1 MRMCHDQPLQQVNSQ
16 AVTRR
21 LERLRKVH
29 AAYQSRQ
36 QRLCEENDT
45 LGRKCYEL
53 EQELQGAHYRLG
65 RISSEVEE
73 ELETAQRIQEG
84 LLPKELPEMV
94 NLKSAAIYIP
104 TGKVGGDLYDIII
117 TPRQKIAI
125 LIFDVSGHGIPAA
138 LIGAMAKMLFAH
150 YLEKTDSP
158 AEVFRQVNKQLCSF
172 IKTEQYLTS
181 FLGIIDPVNNV
192 MTYSR
197 AGHVAPLVYHAH
209 DQSISRLDSKGFFIG
224 HSALLDIAEYANDI
238 VHLETGDKVL
248 FYTDGLT
255 EGYSPGR
262 ALYGGERLKSIFTQ
276 CGNSDVQ
283 EIIDTVV
290 LDQERFRAGFPLRDD
305 FTMLCVEIGD
315 SEHLLA
321 ESGFIRE
328 EEPSILVA
336 FELDDVDR
344 TCSIILRAMDLNG
357 YSDRSIKQF
366 KVCVFEMMTNAIMHG
381 NEGDQKKKVMV
392 FYKVTRRVATI
403 SVVDEGHGYDYN
415 AIPNPLLPEQRTRD
429 HGRGL
434 FLVKKYLDE
443 VSFNTRGNRILGRK
457 YSETAVAHR

>member
-1 MRMCHDQPLQQVNSQ
+1 MSMCRDRSQQQMSSR
-16 AVTRR
+16 AVARR
-21 LERLRKVH
+21 LERLHRVH
-29 AAYQSRQ
+29 VAYRNRQ
-36 QRLCEENDT
+36 QRLQEENNS
-45 LGRKCYEL
+45 LCNKCNEL
-53 EQELQGAHYRLG
+53 EHELQGTQYRLG
-65 RISSEVEE
+65 RIYSEVEE
-73 ELETAQRIQEG
+73 ELEAAQRIQEG

-104 TGKVGGDLYDIII
+104 AGKVGGDLYDIII

-158 AEVFRQVNKQLCSF
+158 AEVFRHVNKQLCSS

-181 FLGIIDPVNNV
+181 FLGIIDPVNNT

-197 AGHVAPLVYHAH
+197 AGHVAPLVYHAY

-238 VHLETGDKVL
+238 VPLETGDKVL
-248 FYTDGLT
+248 FFTDGLT
-255 EGYSPGR
+255 EGYNPDGV
-262 ALYGGERLKSIFTQ
+262 LYGGERLKNIFTR
-276 CGNSDVQ
+276 CGSSDVQ
-283 EIIDTVV
+283 EIVDTVV
-290 LDQERFRAGFPLRDD
+290 LDQEHFRAGSPLRDD

-315 SEHLLA
+315 SEQLLA
-321 ESGFIRE
+321 ESGFTRE

-344 TCSIILRAMDLNG
+344 TCSIILRAMDLHG

-381 NEGDQKKKVMV
+381 NQGDQKKKVMV
-392 FYKVTRRVATI
+392 FYTVTQYAVTI

-415 AIPNPLLPEQRTRD
+415 AVPNPLLPEQRMRD

-434 FLVKKYLDE
+434 FLVKHYLDE
-443 VSFNTRGNRILGRK
+443 VSFNTSGNRILGRK
-457 YSETAVAHR
+457 YQEQR